1 MSKLTN
7 NSMLGSRIATIY
19 KIGSLVTW
27 SEWKIVDNTID
38 EDIFYGTVIEKTS
51 MVKGGRR
58 VCIIKVACFDTGEII
73 SLNPFQL
80 RLQDT
85 NYSYEKR

>member
-1 MSKLTN
+1 
-7 NSMLGSRIATIY
+7 MLGSRIATIY

-80 RLQDT
+80 RLEET
-85 NYSYEKR
+85 N